1 MRVTNNMITGNYL
14 YSLNKSLE
22 RQNTIQEQLSDGKA
36 IHRAS
41 DDPIKSIRA
50 LRFNTNV
57 STNEQY
63 TQNVKDA
70 ISWMNTTDGA
80 LQDIS
85 NITIRAKELAI
96 KAVAPNP
103 AEGFKAIASELDGI
117 INQLVQIGNTKIGD
131 RYVFSGQRDKT
142 TPFTTVKD
150 ANGLVTAVEYQGDA
164 NKISMSIQPGL
175 TDASKDSVNLTGID
189 VFGAT
194 SVLIPADPLAVPP
207 QEEVTTTE
215 LFKNLIA
222 LRDELMKDEPDL
234 TKISGEPAES
244 TIMGKMD
251 VDRNSMLLQQTYLGA
266 RMATYEMA
274 QSLLENNNTIITAD
288 LAANEDL
295 DIPKAIIDAKSAE
308 NVYNM
313 ALAVGAR
320 IMPMS
325 LIDFL
330 K

>member
-41 DDPIKSIRA
+41 DDPIKAIRA
-50 LRFNTNV
+50 LRFNT
-57 STNEQY
+57 SLGGNEQY
-63 TQNVKDA
+63 TQNLKDA
-70 ISWMNTTDGA
+70 VSWMDTTDGA

-85 NITIRAKELAI
+85 SITARAKELAI
-96 KAVAPNP
+96 KAVSPNP
-103 AEGFKAIASELDGI
+103 SEGFKAIASEIDGI
-117 INQLVQIGNTKIGD
+117 INQLVQIGNSKLGD
-131 RYVFSGQRDKT
+131 RYVFSGQKDKT
-142 TPFTTVKD
+142 EPFTSVKD
-150 ANGLVTAVEYQGDA
+150 ASGKVVRVEYNGDN
-164 NKISMSIQPGL
+164 NKLSMVIQPGL
-175 TDASKDSVNLTGID
+175 ADANKDSVNLTGTE
-189 VFGAT
+189 VFGA
-194 SVLIPADPLAVPP
+194 
-207 QEEVTTTE
+207 VTTAADGNPTVTM
-215 LFKNLIA
+215 FDNLIA
-222 LRDELMKDEPDL
+222 LRDELMKDSPDL
-234 TKISGEPAES
+234 TKISGEPAAS
-244 TIMGKMD
+244 TIQGKMD
-251 VDRNSMLLQQTYLGA
+251 ADRNAMLLQQTYIGA
-266 RMATYEMA
+266 RMSTYEM
-274 QSLLENNNTIITAD
+274 SLNLLENNNTIISAD

-325 LIDFL
+325 LVDFL

>member
-1 MRVTNNMITGNYL
+1 MRITNNMITGNYL

-22 RQNTIQEQLSDGKA
+22 RQNDIQEKLSDGKA

-41 DDPIKSIRA
+41 DDPIKAIRA
-50 LRFNTNV
+50 LRFNSSV
-57 STNEQY
+57 GTNEQY

-70 ISWMNTTDGA
+70 ISWMDTTDGA

-85 NITIRAKELAI
+85 DITARAKELAI
-96 KAVAPNP
+96 KAVGPNP
-103 AEGFKAIASELDGI
+103 TEGFQAIASEVDGI

-131 RYVFSGQRDKT
+131 RYVFSGQKDKT
-142 TPFTTVKD
+142 EAFTTVKD
-150 ANGLVTAVEYQGDA
+150 ASGKVTAVEYQGDS

-175 TDASKDSVNLTGID
+175 ADATRDSVNLTGTD

-194 SVLIPADPLAVPP
+194 SILIPADPSAIPP

-222 LRDELMKDEPDL
+222 LRDELMKDPPDL
-234 TKISGEPAES
+234 TKISSEPAADS
-244 TIMGKMD
+244 IMGKMD
-251 VDRNSMLLQQTYLGA
+251 VDRNSMLLQQTQMGA
-266 RMATYEMA
+266 RMATYA
-274 QSLLENNNTIITAD
+274 TSLSLLENNNTIITND

-313 ALAVGAR
+313 ALSVGAR

-325 LIDFL
+325 LVDFL

>member
-1 MRVTNNMITGNYL
+1 MITGNYL

-41 DDPIKSIRA
+41 DDPIKAIRA
-50 LRFNTNV
+50 LRFNT
-57 STNEQY
+57 SIGGNEQY
-63 TQNVKDA
+63 TQNLKDA
-70 ISWMNTTDGA
+70 VSWMETTDGA

-85 NITIRAKELAI
+85 DITARAKELAI
-96 KAVAPNP
+96 KAVSANP
-103 AEGFKAIASELDGI
+103 TEGFKAIASEIDGI
-117 INQLVQIGNTKIGD
+117 INQMIQIGNSKLGD
-131 RYVFSGQRDKT
+131 RYVFSGQKDKT
-142 TPFTTVKD
+142 EPFTSVKD
-150 ANGLVTAVEYQGDA
+150 ASGKVTHVVYNGDN
-164 NKISMSIQPGL
+164 NKLSMVIQPGL
-175 TDASKDSVNLTGID
+175 ADANKDSVNLAGTE
-189 VFGAT
+189 VFGA
-194 SVLIPADPLAVPP
+194 
-207 QEEVTTTE
+207 VTTAADGNPTVTM
-215 LFKNLIA
+215 FDNLIA
-222 LRDELMKDEPDL
+222 LRELMKEPPDL
-234 TKISGEPAES
+234 TKIAGEPAATS
-244 TIMGKMD
+244 IQGKMD

-266 RMATYEMA
+266 RMSTYEM
-274 QSLLENNNTIITAD
+274 SLNLLQNNNTVISAD

-325 LIDFL
+325 LVDFL

>member
-41 DDPIKSIRA
+41 DDPIKAIRS
-50 LRFNTNV
+50 LRFNT
-57 STNEQY
+57 SIGANEQY
-63 TQNVKDA
+63 TQNLKDA
-70 ISWMNTTDGA
+70 VSWMDTTDGA
-80 LQDIS
+80 LQDMS
-85 NITIRAKELAI
+85 TITARAKELAI

-103 AEGFKAIASELDGI
+103 SEGFKAIASEIDGI
-117 INQLVQIGNTKIGD
+117 INQLIQIGNSKQGD
-131 RYVFSGQRDKT
+131 RYVFSGQKDKT
-142 TPFTTVKD
+142 EPFTSIKD
-150 ANGLVTAVEYQGDA
+150 ASGKVTHVVYNGDN
-164 NKISMSIQPGL
+164 NKLSMVIQPGL
-175 TDASKDSVNLTGID
+175 ADANKDSVNLTGTE
-189 VFGAT
+189 VFG
-194 SVLIPADPLAVPP
+194 P
-207 QEEVTTTE
+207 VTTASDGNPTVTM
-215 LFKNLIA
+215 FDNLIA
-222 LRDELMKDEPDL
+222 LRNELMKDPPDL
-234 TKISGEPAES
+234 TKISGEPAAS
-244 TIMGKMD
+244 TIQGKMD
-251 VDRNSMLLQQTYLGA
+251 ADRNAMLLQQTYIGA
-266 RMATYEMA
+266 RMSTYEM
-274 QSLLENNNTIITAD
+274 SLNLLQNNNTIISAD

-325 LIDFL
+325 LVDFL